1 VQGASP
7 LYLPGLQEVR
17 GQWSGNIQ
25 AYGGGTG
32 TTSCD
37 FDLKGQGWQWGTY
50 GLDAVLAAGS
60 FHSEEGLQLQEF
72 VLKAGDAKLSVRGSL
87 LGEHQDASLLLTDF
101 PMATLRP
108 LFRRGQSSRLAVS
121 CAASPA
127 DQCFLLGQVP
137 FYICTGYQL
146 QAPHPKTG
154 LCRRYST
161 RHRPF
166 LQSAP
171 SLWPPPGP

>member
-60 FHSEEGLQLQEF
+60 FHSEEGLQLQEVGAE
-72 VLKAGDAKLSVRGSL
+72 VLGPALHLECKQRRAGGGS
-87 LGEHQDASLLLTDF
+87 
-101 PMATLRP
+101 
-108 LFRRGQSSRLAVS
+108 
-121 CAASPA
+121 
-127 DQCFLLGQVP
+127 
-137 FYICTGYQL
+137 
-146 QAPHPKTG
+146 
-154 LCRRYST
+154 
-161 RHRPF
+161 
-166 LQSAP
+166 
-171 SLWPPPGP
+171 